1 MAEGHVFPA
10 KQEIKTI
17 KLWSPRKEEFIMAG
31 YYGCR
36 MSNNA
41 LQAYRDGEMPISK
54 WDKATIM
61 VEIKREVSV
70 GNLPLQCSMDNLGKL
85 PEKALKELCLKCSS
99 WHHTG
104 MYYRKTNFY
113 VLDADRIGGLTDQ
126 KLDEIAYEYGQ
137 EQQRMQAQ
145 GQREEKWKCAFLKW
159 SGKRNQWKAERIEET
174 GTVKGQWFIRADGT
188 RKKTTAKGF
197 EFIEKIED
205 KAAVPAKGMEDTPR
219 CRGKEG

>member
-1 MAEGHVFPA
+1 
-10 KQEIKTI
+10 
-17 KLWSPRKEEFIMAG
+17 MAG

-61 VEIKREVSV
+61 VEIKREASV

-126 KLDEIAYEYGQ
+126 KLDEIAYEDAG
-137 EQQRMQAQ
+137 
-145 GQREEKWKCAFLKW
+145 
-159 SGKRNQWKAERIEET
+159 T
-174 GTVKGQWFIRADGT
+174 GTEGGKVEMCFPEMVWEKEPMES
-188 RKKTTAKGF
+188 RK
-197 EFIEKIED
+197 D
-205 KAAVPAKGMEDTPR
+205 
-219 CRGKEG
+219 